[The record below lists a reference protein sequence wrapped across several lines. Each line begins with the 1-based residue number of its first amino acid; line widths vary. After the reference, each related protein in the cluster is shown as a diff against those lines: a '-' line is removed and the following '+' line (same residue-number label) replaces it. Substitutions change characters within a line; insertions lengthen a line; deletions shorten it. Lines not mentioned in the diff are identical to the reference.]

1 MKCLVVIAH
10 PLEDS
15 LCKHLAKETI
25 AHLKAKGYEIKVKD
39 LYAENFAPALTHAE
53 RQSYF
58 TENFDS
64 SALELDLAQLKET
77 QSLVLIFPTWWF
89 SFPAILK
96 GWFDRVWAPGHAYDH
111 ADNNKAILPKLDNL
125 IEMKVITT
133 LGSPRWVD
141 LLVLRQPV
149 RTGSE
154 NRNPGYLC
162 AQVPI
167 SDAFPLR
174 QRKPEQRKS
183 GSLYRKNQKAVL
195 TNASLFLLIKQSTLD

>member
-25 AHLKAKGYEIKVKD
+25 AHLKAKGYEITVKD

-96 GWFDRVWAPGHAYDH
+96 GWFDRVWAPGHAYDN

-149 RTGSE
+149 RRVLKTAIRGT
-154 NRNPGYLC
+154 C
-162 AQVPI
+162 ASKCRFQM
-167 SDAFPLR
+167 L
-174 QRKPEQRKS
+174 
-183 GSLYRKNQKAVL
+183 SLYDSESLGKEKVDRFIGKIRKQ
-195 TNASLFLLIKQSTLD
+195 F

>member
-39 LYAENFAPALTHAE
+39 LYAENFAPALSPAE

-149 RTGSE
+149 RRVLKTAIRGT
-154 NRNPGYLC
+154 C
-162 AQVPI
+162 APKCRFQM
-167 SDAFPLR
+167 L
-174 QRKPEQRKS
+174 
-183 GSLYRKNQKAVL
+183 SLYDSESLSKEKVDRFIGKIRKQ
-195 TNASLFLLIKQSTLD
+195 F

>member
-25 AHLKAKGYEIKVKD
+25 AHLKTKGYEITVKD
-39 LYAENFAPALTHAE
+39 LYAENFAPALTDAE

-58 TENFDS
+58 TESFDS
-64 SALELDLAQLKET
+64 SAMEKDIRQLKET

-111 ADNNKAILPKLDNL
+111 ADDNKAILPRLDNL
-125 IEMKVITT
+125 VEMKVVTT

-141 LLVLRQPV
+141 LLILRQPV
-149 RTGSE
+149 RRVLKTAIRGT
-154 NRNPGYLC
+154 C
-162 AQVPI
+162 APKCRFQM
-167 SDAFPLR
+167 L
-174 QRKPEQRKS
+174 
-183 GSLYRKNQKAVL
+183 SLYDSESLSKEKVDRFIQKIRKH
-195 TNASLFLLIKQSTLD
+195 F